1 MEKPVV
7 VLGVPSNSGG
17 LSVDGDVPGDRIGRN
32 GLLTWW

>member
-17 LSVDGDVPGDRIGRN
+17 LSVDGDVPEIGLV
-32 GLLTWW
+32 GMGC